1 MSTPHIDAEMG
12 DFAPVVLMPGDPL
25 RATYIAEQHLEDARL
40 VTNIRNA
47 SGYTGTYEGVRVS
60 VMTSGMGMPSAAIYM
75 TELYRFYGVET
86 IIRVGTA
93 GVFDPSLEL
102 RSIVAATECITN
114 SSIPGHLLPNQ
125 DSLLT
130 PTQELVTM
138 AARIANQESLD
149 LVMGKVFSTDLFYE
163 PDQNLTV
170 NMAADGVLCV
180 EMETAGLYA
189 LAKSE
194 GRRALSLL
202 TMSDHLTTGES
213 LSSAERQVTLDE
225 MIEFALKVALAD
237 SEAID

>member
-1 MSTPHIDAEMG
+1 MSTPHIEAEMG

-114 SSIPGHLLPNQ
+114 SSLPGHLLPNQ
-125 DSLLT
+125 DFLLT

-138 AARIANQESLD
+138 AVRIANQESLD
-149 LVMGKVFSTDLFYE
+149 LV
-163 PDQNLTV
+163 
-170 NMAADGVLCV
+170 
-180 EMETAGLYA
+180 
-189 LAKSE
+189 
-194 GRRALSLL
+194 
-202 TMSDHLTTGES
+202 
-213 LSSAERQVTLDE
+213 
-225 MIEFALKVALAD
+225 
-237 SEAID
+237 

>member
-25 RATYIAEQHLEDARL
+25 RATHIAERHLEDARL

-47 SGYTGTYEGVRVS
+47 SGYTGTYEGVAVS

-93 GVFDPSLEL
+93 VVFDPSLNL
-102 RSIVAATECITN
+102 RRIVAATECITN
-114 SSIPGHLLPNQ
+114 SSIPGHLLPDEN
-125 DSLLT
+125 LMLA
-130 PTQELVTM
+130 PTQELVTK
-138 AARIANQESLD
+138 AVCIALQEGLD
-149 LVMGKVFSTDLFYE
+149 LVTGKIFTTDLFYE
-163 PDQNLTV
+163 PDQNLTA

-194 GRRALSLL
+194 GRQALSLL

-225 MIEFALKVALAD
+225 MIEFALKVAVAD
-237 SEAID
+237 SEAIA

>member
-1 MSTPHIDAEMG
+1 MSTPHIGAEMG
-12 DFAPVVLMPGDPL
+12 DFARVVLMPGDPL

-47 SGYTGTYEGVRVS
+47 SGYTGTYEGVAVS
-60 VMTSGMGMPSAAIYM
+60 VMTSGMGMPSAAIYI

-86 IIRVGTA
+86 IIRIGTA

-114 SSIPGHLLPNQ
+114 SSMPGRLLPNQ
-125 DSLLT
+125 DSLLV

-138 AARIANQESLD
+138 AVRIANQESLD
-149 LVMGKVFSTDLFYE
+149 LVMGKVFTTDLFYE

-170 NMAADGVLCV
+170 DMAADGVLCV

-194 GRRALSLL
+194 GGRALSLL

-213 LSSAERQVTLDE
+213 LTSAERQMTLDE
-225 MIEFALKVALAD
+225 MIEFALKIALAD